1 MRMIPPLLLRKLN
14 NKHQTPYNNSEPKMN
29 ISLTRAR
36 SSIMDSSYFT
46 VETIRTKAGISDIS
60 IALQR
65 LVPYGPPNS
74 IYEIHIDNGIG
85 KTTIRKYPDKRKDG
99 WQEQF
104 EIGPTIAVA
113 IAFDGR
119 WIRNS
124 KSRWQIV
131 TDEKPYIFYV
141 KPNGQLFTRLWD
153 NEEELLLAENVK
165 KVKAIRG
172 WKSQVIGTD
181 DHGVI
186 AAYIKNNGK
195 VYYRNLCEQ
204 EDGKIVWEPE
214 REITEATGIS
224 VNLNL
229 FITNDYRTGIIVEN
243 SQGKVKW
250 FITSRNWAGMAIA
263 SDKILSRNNVK
274 VKFIETTKYKVFEDE
289 KITAGINISTDLL
302 YASSFNKFLEIE
314 NIDDGEGNFGRVIR
328 FKTSFEIFDLDIQD
342 FSVMDN
348 RGVRY
353 NPESI
358 TMIDD
363 RVYQAEFYNF
373 NNAKGELLFKC
384 FGLYAKNAAGFGFNE
399 FENTFNPINLVPIEI
414 PPPEVINIKNT
425 GDKKILIE
433 FDRELV
439 GEVSTSLSAFTITSI
454 AWKDVFKD
462 TEITEAHEISD
473 IKRVSENKIE
483 LNINPLTRLRRTK
496 KVIVN
501 YDNTKGL
508 LFGESDPVE
517 SFNYEF
523 TPDIDII
530 LDPATREKIEL
541 SNNIDISFI
550 KIDYRESFA
559 NDKITA
565 KPDISVEFINVKEI
579 NP

>member
-1 MRMIPPLLLRKLN
+1 MRKISPSLYRKLK
-14 NKHQTPYNNSEPKMN
+14 NKEQTHFNNSEPKMDVA
-29 ISLTRAR
+29 IARAR

-46 VETIRTKAGISDIS
+46 IETIRTKDKLGDVS
-60 IALQR
+60 IGLQR
-65 LVPYGPPNS
+65 LKPYGAPS
-74 IYEIHIDNGIG
+74 RIYEIHIDEGIA
-85 KTTIRKYPDKRKDG
+85 KTAIREYPDRLKEG
-99 WQEQF
+99 WKNQF
-104 EIGPTIAVA
+104 DIGPAISVA

-124 KSRWQIV
+124 KSRWQIA

-165 KVKAIRG
+165 KVKAIRS

-384 FGLYAKNAAGFGFNE
+384 FGLYAKNAAGFDFNE

-462 TEITEAHEISD
+462 TEITEAHEISN

-483 LNINPLTRLRRTK
+483 LNINPLTRFRRTK

-523 TPDIDII
+523 TPNIDII
-530 LDPATREKIEL
+530 LDPAAREKIEL

-550 KIDYRESFA
+550 KVDYKERFA

-565 KPDISVEFINVKEI
+565 KPNMSVDFINVEEI

>member
-1 MRMIPPLLLRKLN
+1 MRMIPPPLLRKLN
-14 NKHQTPYNNSEPKMN
+14 NKHQTPYTNSEPKMN
-29 ISLTRAR
+29 ISLARAR

-65 LVPYGPPNS
+65 LVPYGPPNA

-104 EIGPTIAVA
+104 EIGPAIAVA

-153 NEEELLLAENVK
+153 NEEELLLAEDVK

-263 SDKILSRNNVK
+263 SDKILAKPNIK
-274 VKFIETTKYKVFEDE
+274 IKFMETTKNKVYEDE
-289 KITAGINISTDLL
+289 KIVAGMNVIADFL
-302 YASSFNKFLEIE
+302 YASPSNRFIEIK

-328 FKTSFEIFDLDIQD
+328 FKTSYELFNLNILD
-342 FSVMDN
+342 FSIIDN

-358 TMIDD
+358 FKISSNE
-363 RVYQAEFYNF
+363 YQVEFHNF
-373 NNAKGELLFKC
+373 NNAKGVLIFKC
-384 FGLYAKNAAGFGFNE
+384 FSNYALNAAGFDFDE
-399 FENTFNPINLVPIEI
+399 FEDTFIPVNLNPVEI
-414 PPPEVINIKNT
+414 PPPEVVNIENLN
-425 GDKKILIE
+425 DRKILIE

-439 GEVSTSLSAFTITSI
+439 GEISTGINAFTITSI
-454 AWKDVFKD
+454 AWKDIYEDV
-462 TEITEAHEISD
+462 EIS
-473 IKRVSENKIE
+473 ENHQV
-483 LNINPLTRLRRTK
+483 LNIERYSDAQIILNLNPLTRLRRAN
-496 KVIVN
+496 KVVVF

-541 SNNIDISFI
+541 SNNIDVGFI
-550 KIDYRESFA
+550 KVDYRERFA

-565 KPDISVEFINVKEI
+565 KPDISVEFINVEEI